1 MKINLYNQGLST
13 KISVVDESTSFSTTS
28 LKAGFEINGYS
39 ICNMKAKASMLP
51 NGKLVII
58 GDMPVI
64 AENAERDL
72 EFSNETLV
80 TEYLK
85 EQLASEGFPQKYTRL
100 SLKNVFGTT
109 MKTS

>member
-1 MKINLYNQGLST
+1 
-13 KISVVDESTSFSTTS
+13 
-28 LKAGFEINGYS
+28 
-39 ICNMKAKASMLP
+39 MKAKASMLP

-85 EQLASEGFPQKYTRL
+85 EQLASEGL
-100 SLKNVFGTT
+100 STEIYPTLVENVFGTT
-109 MKTS
+109 MKTN

>member
-1 MKINLYNQGLST
+1 
-13 KISVVDESTSFSTTS
+13 
-28 LKAGFEINGYS
+28 
-39 ICNMKAKASMLP
+39 MKAKASMLP

-85 EQLASEGFPQKYTRL
+85 EQLASEGGFPQKYTRL
-100 SLKNVFGTT
+100 SLKNVLERR
-109 MKTS
+109 